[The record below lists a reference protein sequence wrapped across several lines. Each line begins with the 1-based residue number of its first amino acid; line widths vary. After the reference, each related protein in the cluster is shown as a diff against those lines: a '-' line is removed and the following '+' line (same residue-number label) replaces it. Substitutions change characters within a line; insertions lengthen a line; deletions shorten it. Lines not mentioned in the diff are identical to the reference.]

1 MMKGRISL
9 TKLLKEE
16 AEELKLETGVESRF
30 LPKPKVK
37 VFSKKKKTTSPK
49 VRLNKKSKR
58 GK

>member
-16 AEELKLETGVESRF
+16 AKELNLETGYESRF

-37 VFSKKKKTTSPK
+37 VFSKKKKQPIQ
-49 VRLNKKSKR
+49 RLMKNKSRR